1 MHLLGLVG
9 SLRKESYNRALLRA
23 IAAALPT
30 GVTLV
35 EFDRLGE
42 LPLFDPEVELDDIPE
57 PVATLKQAIASAD
70 GLVIVTPEYNYSIP
84 GFLKNAIDWASRP
97 PATSPLRDK
106 PVGLASASIGMSGGM
121 RAQYHLRQI
130 LVYTDT
136 PAMAQPEVIIP
147 HVRERFDHKGVLTD
161 MATRDLLVRFGA
173 RLVSWVQRFPKP

>member
-9 SLRKESYNRALLRA
+9 SLREDSYNRALLRA
-23 IAAALPT
+23 IGQTLPS
-30 GVTLV
+30 GVTLA

-42 LPLFDPEVELDDIPE
+42 IPLFDPDVELDDVPE
-57 PVATLKQAIASAD
+57 PVTALKQAIAGAD
-70 GLVIVTPEYNYSIP
+70 VMVIVTPEYNYSIP

-147 HVRERFDHKGVLTD
+147 HVRDKFDHHGVLTD
-161 MATRDLLVRFGA
+161 MSTRDLLVRFGA
-173 RLVSWVQRFPKP
+173 RLVSWVQRFPRP